1 MPKRRKKSNKSYSGG
16 KTKTSIIGAIGGIMI
31 GAAVILFVC
40 TLVLNNLKDANA
52 PNEGNASF
60 NDTVAQIQ
68 TMLTVSA
75 ILLAVMGIVLV
86 GTSIINLIG
95 GGIG

>member
-1 MPKRRKKSNKSYSGG
+1 MPKGAKA
-16 KTKTSIIGAIGGIMI
+16 KTSIVGAIGGIMI

-52 PNEGNASF
+52 PNADSDNF
-60 NDTVAQIQ
+60 NDTIAQIQ

-86 GTSIINLIG
+86 GSSIINLIG